1 MVAGHHVRGMAAQL
15 LTAIGVEVSAAGV
28 AEHYGPRSGGVVL
41 DGWLMDTSDAAD
53 VERVRAA
60 GIACTAVPLMMT
72 DRDATAAMASAA
84 LDLAEEV
91 RA

>member
-1 MVAGHHVRGMAAQL
+1 
-15 LTAIGVEVSAAGV
+15 
-28 AEHYGPRSGGVVL
+28 VL
-41 DGWLMDTSDAAD
+41 DGWLVDTADGAD

-60 GIACTAVPLMMT
+60 GIACEAVPLMMT
-72 DRDATAAMASAA
+72 DHDATAAMARAA